1 MPFNL
6 TMLLILLPLN
16 LSAALSLTKE
26 HSAPESK
33 QNGTDSPVELL
44 NIPDG
49 GATVQMSTHF
59 SITRSFPL
67 DRPFGQADAKCSS
80 SSHFKY
86 LTVDQSFD
94 PCVELPWWLFP

>member
-16 LSAALSLTKE
+16 LSATLSLTKE

-33 QNGTDSPVELL
+33 QNGTGSPVEVFVV
-44 NIPDG
+44 PDG
-49 GATVQMSTHF
+49 GATVQMSTRF
-59 SITRSFPL
+59 SITRSFPR
-67 DRPFGQADAKCSS
+67 DRPFGQADAKCPS
-80 SSHFKY
+80 SSHLKH
-86 LTVDQSFD
+86 LTVDRSFD

>member
-16 LSAALSLTKE
+16 LSAALSLIKE
-26 HSAPESK
+26 DSAPESK

-44 NIPDG
+44 IVPDG
-49 GATVQMSTHF
+49 GATVQMSTRF

-67 DRPFGQADAKCSS
+67 DSPFGQADAKCPS
-80 SSHFKY
+80 SSHLKH
-86 LTVDQSFD
+86 LTVDRSLD
-94 PCVELPWWLFP
+94 PCLELPWWLFP

>member
-16 LSAALSLTKE
+16 LSAELSLTKE

-33 QNGTDSPVELL
+33 QNGTDLPVELL
-44 NIPDG
+44 IVPNDG
-49 GATVQMSTHF
+49 AKVQMSTRF

-67 DRPFGQADAKCSS
+67 DRPFGQTDAKCSS
-80 SSHFKY
+80 SSHLKH
-86 LTVDQSFD
+86 LTVDRSFD